1 MTKEEKIQQLI
12 TDLTTESV
20 RWPRMK
26 TVDVVNMLKIIQAIE
41 PQSKWIKIESEDD
54 LPKENGIY
62 WVVKDDEIVCIEPKK
77 PINFKKL
84 WSDFKKDNITH
95 YQPIQKPE
103 PPIY

>member
-26 TVDVVNMLKIIQAIE
+26 TTDVVDMLKIIQAIE
-41 PQSKWIKIESEDD
+41 TNNGWIKIEREDD
-54 LPKENGIY
+54 LPKSNDKY
-62 WVVKDDEIVCIEPKK
+62 WIIDKSKDIEMLKFDSKDDGYMIIWKSQ
-77 PINFKKL
+77 F
-84 WSDFKKDNITH
+84 TH
-95 YQPIQKPE
+95 YQPIVKPE